1 MKALALLLA
10 GALWLPTTAA
20 AEGEDTNLTVV
31 TAADIERERPADL
44 VELLRAKVGL
54 DDSGGTLTMRGVRGI
69 AVFVDGFPSTLS
81 DLKQVKPEQTERID
95 ILRGAASAR
104 FGADAMG
111 GAITVATRK
120 VGTRPRFEL
129 VQGLNSAGSWST
141 RLSGTRDAAGG
152 SIGISGERQYV
163 HGYRRVPAAPYP
175 SQVTVEDEVTH
186 KESLEARAGFRGA
199 GREAQLQAR
208 RFRSLSRY
216 GRPNWWEDYETDTLR
231 LTSSFRPS
239 PAVELELSLG
249 YERYRDK
256 GLRDRGTGTDGAGLA
271 PDRWLI
277 NDGDKLEGEGS
288 ATGKGALGTLRLGMR
303 YGRTAD
309 AYQTLDYLS
318 GATDF
323 RLRAK
328 LANLAAY
335 FLYES
340 KPWNGLST
348 ELGGRYDRYR
358 YYDTAIFNAA
368 SLTPDTSGAET
379 VKRSFSPKAA
389 LRWTSNGTTLN
400 GSVGTGFIPPTPDQ
414 LYYSD
419 IGPAAEF
426 LANPALQPQRS
437 LTWDLG
443 VRRKFGD
450 ATEAGVTL
458 FHTLWRDKIGVMI
471 VDYGIP
477 LKRQFQN
484 IGQAESKGAE
494 VDLRH
499 RMAGGW
505 SAFFNYTHTRTRVT
519 ENLANPAL
527 VGKELPD
534 MPRHKFNLG
543 IGYEGARGLTA
554 KALLRYVGA
563 SFTDE
568 NNTVTDARGYRWKR
582 APYSAVDV
590 SLTRRYKDADLT
602 LAVDNLFDR
611 RYQHGF
617 FWVAQGRVARAEAT
631 IRF

>member
-1 MKALALLLA
+1 MLLA
-10 GALWLPTTAA
+10 TGVCWLPFSAA
-20 AEGEDTNLTVV
+20 AEGEDTNLTVI

-44 VELLRAKVGL
+44 VELLRSKVGL

-69 AVFVDGFPSTLS
+69 AVFVDGFPTPLS
-81 DLKQVKPEQTERID
+81 DLKQVKPEQAERID

-111 GAITVATRK
+111 GAITVATRR
-120 VGTRPRFEL
+120 VGARPHFEL
-129 VQGLNSAGSWST
+129 VQGLTSAGSWNT
-141 RLSGTRDAAGG
+141 RLSGTRDVAGG
-152 SIGISGERQYV
+152 GISITGEKQYV

-186 KESLEARAGFRGA
+186 KESLEARAGFREA
-199 GREAQLQAR
+199 DREVQLQAK

-231 LTSSFRPS
+231 LTSSFRP
-239 PAVELELSLG
+239 PPPIELELSLG

-277 NDGDKLEGEGS
+277 NDGDKLDGEGT
-288 ATGKGALGTLRLGMR
+288 ATGKWAGGTLRLGLR
-303 YGRTAD
+303 YGRSAD
-309 AYQTLDYLS
+309 VYQTRDYQS

-323 RLRAK
+323 HLRAK

-340 KPWNGLST
+340 KPWQGLT
-348 ELGGRYDRYR
+348 AELSGRYDRYR

-368 SLTPDTSGAET
+368 SLVPDTVGAKT
-379 VKRSFSPKAA
+379 IKRSFNPKVA
-389 LRWTSNGTTLN
+389 LRWTSNGTILS
-400 GSVGTGFIPPTPDQ
+400 GSAGTGFIPPTPDQ

-419 IGPAAEF
+419 TGPAAEF
-426 LANPALQPQRS
+426 LANPALKPQRS

-443 VRRKFGD
+443 LRRKFG
-450 ATEAGVTL
+450 AGTEAGLTL

-484 IGQAESKGAE
+484 IGQAESNGAE

-499 RMAGGW
+499 KMAGGW
-505 SAFFNYTHTRTRVT
+505 STFFNYTHTRTRVT
-519 ENLANPAL
+519 ENLANPSL

-543 IGYEGARGLTA
+543 ISYEGARGLTA

-568 NNTVTDARGYRWKR
+568 NNTVTDARGYRWER
-582 APYSAVDV
+582 APYYAVDV
-590 SLTRRYKDADLT
+590 SLTRRFKDADLT

-611 RYQHGF
+611 KYQHGF